1 MGEIKWTSTR
11 DIDKIKREAG
21 VYVMYTGKKDL
32 KYVGY
37 SNNIFDR
44 LLKHELTWRYVKVK
58 YLPVDKAKQ
67 LEHKL
72 ILKLKPNFNV
82 RHKSKA
88 LSAKHRIRLY
98 PETYHA
104 LKVASDYSK
113 KSVANMIKELVD
125 ESDDEFISKARKISK
140 IMIKEFYEN

>member
-1 MGEIKWTSTR
+1 MKKRLITKTS
-11 DIDKIKREAG
+11 KIKFKPFDNYG
-21 VYVMYTGKKDL
+21 NVFKGMDWHKITYDKKTGQGS
-32 KYVGY
+32 Y
-37 SNNIFDR
+37 
-44 LLKHELTWRYVKVK
+44 
-58 YLPVDKAKQ
+58 
-67 LEHKL
+67 
-72 ILKLKPNFNV
+72 ILRLKPNFNV

-113 KSVANMIKELVD
+113 KSIANMIKELVD